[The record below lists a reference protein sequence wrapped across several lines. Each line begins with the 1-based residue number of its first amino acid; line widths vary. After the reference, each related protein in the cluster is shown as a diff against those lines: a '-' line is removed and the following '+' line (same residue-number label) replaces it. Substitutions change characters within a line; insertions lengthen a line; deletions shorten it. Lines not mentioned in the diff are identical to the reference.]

1 MAADLDGDTADG
13 HRVGVGLQPAL
24 GTGPIHQLIA
34 RQAER
39 RRVVRQRQAPQRTR
53 VGEEGQA
60 LLAQV
65 VPVSGVKIV
74 ATDTLAGSTHRAF
87 AAFQTQVQ
95 RLAVMAGGAD
105 RDRLLAPLGELEQR
119 ALEIDFQT
127 QAGAQ
132 ARLGQHLERDF
143 GEYAEATE
151 AAGHQARQVVAGD
164 VLHHLATETQVLA
177 LAGDDPRAE
186 HEIAHRT
193 APRATRAGQ
202 PGGDHAADGG
212 ALGEVRRLARQH
224 LPGSI
229 ERGFQ
234 LRQRRTGANGDH
246 QLGGVIGDEAAMLA
260 SIEQHTVG
268 LPPEKALAAA
278 ALDAQRRVG
287 GERLVDLVQQL
298 RAGVVGDY
306 GHQKRSSSGK
316 GSWPLWMCMRPNSAQ
331 RCRVGMFLPGLSRP
345 LGSKAAFT
353 AWNSVSSSAL
363 NCEHI

>member
-1 MAADLDGDTADG
+1 
-13 HRVGVGLQPAL
+13 
-24 GTGPIHQLIA
+24 
-34 RQAER
+34 
-39 RRVVRQRQAPQRTR
+39 
-53 VGEEGQA
+53 
-60 LLAQV
+60 
-65 VPVSGVKIV
+65 
-74 ATDTLAGSTHRAF
+74 
-87 AAFQTQVQ
+87 
-95 RLAVMAGGAD
+95 MAGGAD
-105 RDRLLAPLGELEQR
+105 RDRLLAPLGELQQR
-119 ALEIDFQT
+119 AVEVDFQT

-132 ARLGQHLERDF
+132 AWLGQDLERDF

-164 VLHHLATETQVLA
+164 VLHHLATETQMLA

-202 PGGDHAADGG
+202 PGSDHAANGG
-212 ALGEVRRLARQH
+212 SFAKVWRLARQH
-224 LPGSI
+224 LPSFI
-229 ERGFQ
+229 QRGFQ
-234 LRQRRTGANGDH
+234 LRQRRAGANGDH
-246 QLGGVIGDEAAMLA
+246 QFGRVIADDAAVLA
-260 SIEQHTVG
+260 GIEQHAVD
-268 LPPEKALAAA
+268 LPPEESLAAA
-278 ALDAQRRVG
+278 ALNAQRRVG
-287 GERLVDLVQQL
+287 GKRLVDLIQQL

-345 LGSKAAFT
+345 LGSKAALT